1 MKLKDWDRPVII
13 NEMVNIYNFQFYL
26 NEGQTYRYKKLLP
39 RIQSLI
45 GKHGFRNSI
54 KLLGERT
61 FVNTFWHH
69 PDEFLELFNRHNL
82 SEYQIMTSS
91 NSEVFCPEIHSIFM
105 YNGSP
110 LCMINDKGGLSIEL
124 SVYNIFH
131 RGFRMPESYLNPL
144 FSRWFQKSFG
154 KVVNKVSGVDL
165 YKIVEIKKFENRCP
179 I

>member
-69 PDEFLELFNRHNL
+69 PDEFLDLFRPIYTNL
-82 SEYQIMTSS
+82 SFNQFKNIDIINFFNTNLDAILNKLINSNIESKSKKEIIIKYQ
-91 NSEVFCPEIHSIFM
+91 N
-105 YNGSP
+105 
-110 LCMINDKGGLSIEL
+110 
-124 SVYNIFH
+124 
-131 RGFRMPESYLNPL
+131 
-144 FSRWFQKSFG
+144 
-154 KVVNKVSGVDL
+154 
-165 YKIVEIKKFENRCP
+165 
-179 I
+179 